1 MKQVLGLL
9 CLLLG
14 ISLTYGNNNTALTTT
29 TDAPLT
35 TSTDTPYYTTI
46 DTTSANT
53 STLTSTSTSYNS
65 TSTEATNNNDNS
77 KIVKKVFN
85 TFLIWQWILICVGA
99 VICCICSILLCCR
112 CFRKR
117 DSMFPNSSSYV
128 PWLEATS
135 MTIYTYYIY
144 IISCGTSM
152 II

>member
-9 CLLLG
+9 CVLLG
-14 ISLTYGNNNTALTTT
+14 IHVSLIYGNNNTALTST

-35 TSTDTPYYTTI
+35 TSTTNTSMTTSTTDTALTTSTTI
-46 DTTSANT
+46 ETTSAHTSSLTPYNT
-53 STLTSTSTSYNS
+53 TSN
-65 TSTEATNNNDNS
+65 EATNNNDNS

-117 DSMFPNSSSYV
+117 ESMFPNSSSYV
-128 PWLEATS
+128 PWLEATNV
-135 MTIYTYYIY
+135 
-144 IISCGTSM
+144 
-152 II
+152 